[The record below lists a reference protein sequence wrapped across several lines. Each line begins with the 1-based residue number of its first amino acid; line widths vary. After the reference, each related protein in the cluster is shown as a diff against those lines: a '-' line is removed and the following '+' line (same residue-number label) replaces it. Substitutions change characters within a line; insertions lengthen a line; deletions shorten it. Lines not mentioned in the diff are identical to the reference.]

1 MLTSKER
8 ADLRAQANAIDTTL
22 IVGKDG
28 VTENVVA
35 EAERLLTARELVKGK
50 VLETALMSA
59 REVSDEICEAT
70 GADGVSCVGS
80 KFVIYR
86 FSEKCQEERNQ
97 TGRAKRREVKVNPV
111 RKGAQAAVRQPER
124 SASSAM
130 NISASRPSTAPL
142 SAAGKRSSES
152 RNNRTC
158 GRAHS

>member
-8 ADLRAQANAIDTTL
+8 ADLRAQANTIDTTL

-35 EAERLLTARELVKGK
+35 EADRLLTARELVKGK

-97 TGRAKRREVKVNPV
+97 TGRAKRKEVKVNPV
-111 RKGAQAAVRQPER
+111 RKGAQARRQAAKKVREQRNEYFRQQAIEKSIER
-124 SASSAM
+124 S
-130 NISASRPSTAPL
+130 REKKL
-142 SAAGKRSSES
+142 REQE
-152 RNNRTC
+152 
-158 GRAHS
+158 

>member
-8 ADLRAQANAIDTTL
+8 AELRAQANVIDTTL

-35 EAERLLTARELVKGK
+35 EADRLLTARELVKGK

-97 TGRAKRREVKVNPV
+97 TGRAKRKEVKANPV
-111 RKGAQAAVRQPER
+111 RKGAQARRQAAKKVREQRNEYFRQQAIEKSIER
-124 SASSAM
+124 S
-130 NISASRPSTAPL
+130 REKKL
-142 SAAGKRSSES
+142 REQD
-152 RNNRTC
+152 
-158 GRAHS
+158 